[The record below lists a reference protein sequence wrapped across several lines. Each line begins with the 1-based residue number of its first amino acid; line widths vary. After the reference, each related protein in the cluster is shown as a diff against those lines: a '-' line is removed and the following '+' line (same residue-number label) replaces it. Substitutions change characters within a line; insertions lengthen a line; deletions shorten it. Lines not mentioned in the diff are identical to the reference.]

1 MKAFSVE
8 PGHGMVRGAIA
19 PQTLRIREAAGF
31 FSRARGLLGQPP
43 PARGCGLLL
52 RGVRAVHGFGMRH
65 AIDLVF
71 LDGDGVIVRCARLA
85 PRTIA
90 GCAAATQVVE
100 MREGEIG
107 RLGLQLGM
115 RPHLLPTTEIFL
127 CGDGNEGSGMGDAVH
142 VAMATATVG
151 PRPAAFAQR
160 SRCAHLRVL
169 RGHVLRR
176 HVPRGHALR
185 RHVLRRHVLR
195 LRVFLRRLL
204 LGLLLSGACLAASL
218 SCVAVS
224 ISRAHAQPAPP
235 TSLTPHVPRIDTQL
249 LRRLEGEAEALYRD
263 AAPHAADAELVRL
276 YESLATAAPKRAV
289 HAWLRIGNIHQRAGA
304 VGAAIDAYRLALD
317 ATLDADPDSKLDES
331 SAEEDESRRKSLLNL
346 ASLALEQARQ
356 ALARLGPLPAA
367 AAHRAE
373 LELLDRRHGHVRPR
387 AGRPPAVEGAGV
399 GDETLLHEAR
409 PREAPYVVERYTA
422 SARRNAV
429 KEARGSLHTNPAD
442 ELPARPV
449 PKSRSRP
456 AREKLPDV
464 EYLLGD
470 PRRFKGQA
478 DDRVDRAADHAVDG
492 GSGRGGA
499 HATKRRASKR
509 SGDGAGESR

>member
-100 MREGEIG
+100 MREGEVG

-127 CGDGNEGSGMGDAVH
+127 CGDGSEGSGMGDAVH
-142 VAMATATVG
+142 VATATVL

-185 RHVLRRHVLR
+185 RHVLRRHFLR
-195 LRVFLRRLL
+195 LRVFLRRLS

-249 LRRLEGEAEALYRD
+249 LRRFEGEAEALYRD
-263 AAPHAADAELVRL
+263 AAPHAAAAELVRL

-367 AAHRAE
+367 AAHRE
-373 LELLDRRHGHVRPR
+373 DLELLDRQHDRARSR
-387 AGRPPAVEGAGV
+387 AGHRTAVNDAGAG
-399 GDETLLHEAR
+399 GETLLQEVR
-409 PREAPYVVERYTA
+409 PREAPYMVERYTA

-509 SGDGAGESR
+509 SGDDAGESR